1 MMLAHAYACH
11 VCSLVHDA
19 SAHVAGH
26 MDAAVTHCTWRRG
39 TVQSAYLGFTFGI
52 LYRVPMT

>member
-1 MMLAHAYACH
+1 MHMLATL

-26 MDAAVTHCTWRRG
+26 MDAAVTHYTWRRG